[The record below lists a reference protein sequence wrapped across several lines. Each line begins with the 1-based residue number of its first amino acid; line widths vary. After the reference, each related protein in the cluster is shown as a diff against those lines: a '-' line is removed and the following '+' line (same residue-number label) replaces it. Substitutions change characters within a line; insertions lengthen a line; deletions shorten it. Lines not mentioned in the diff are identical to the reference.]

1 MDFKKYQDIAK
12 QTDQNPKQNN
22 NQLEKLKSEIIPLL
36 GLVGEAG
43 VLLSEYK
50 KRTRDGDHYNGF
62 KNDLKEELGDL
73 LWYIANIATKFDINL
88 NEVAEEN
95 LQKIKERWCKP
106 LQNRILYDKT
116 LPSKQQLPRVFS
128 YRFYHQNDKIVIE
141 DIKSKKE
148 VGDILTD
155 NSYKD
160 DGYRYH
166 DVMHMT
172 FMAYFGWSPVF
183 RKLLRTKEIIENRP
197 DKQDE
202 VEDGGRAQIIEEAI
216 VQATYIYANKNN
228 FLQGN
233 SSTVDWQLLK
243 FIKQMTANLEVKDR
257 TEYEWDEALK
267 SGLKNWCQLKENN
280 GGIIEGNLSKATI
293 RYKKHD

>member
-1 MDFKKYQDIAK
+1 MDFKKYQDVAK

-43 VLLSEYK
+43 GLLSEYK
-50 KRTRDGDHYNGF
+50 KRIRDGDHYKGF

-95 LQKIKERWCKP
+95 LKKTKERWCKP
-106 LQNRILYDKT
+106 SKKRILYDES
-116 LPSKQQLPRVFS
+116 LSLKQQLPRNFS
-128 YRFYHQNDKIVIE
+128 YNFHHQNDTLVIM
-141 DIKSKKE
+141 DTKTQKE
-148 VGDILTD
+148 IGDKLTD

-166 DVMHMT
+166 DVMHMA

-183 RKLLRTKEIIENRP
+183 RKLLRKAKIIENRSG
-197 DKQDE
+197 QQSE

-216 VQATYIYANKNN
+216 VQATYIHADKNN
-228 FLQGN
+228 FLREK
-233 SSTVDWQLLK
+233 SSTVDWKLLK
-243 FIKQMTANLEVKDR
+243 FIKQMTADLEVKDR

-267 SGLKNWCQLKENN
+267 LGLKNWCQLKKNN
-280 GGIIEGNLSKATI
+280 GGIIEGDLKKAII
-293 RYKKHD
+293 RYEKHD